1 MRALAHVQNGHGW
14 RRVFYASRR
23 PASRQV
29 TWELLAQA
37 AATSVP
43 DGGPILLDS
52 ARQGAVTFAA
62 ACVAQGYLEFL
73 YGASV

>member
-1 MRALAHVQNGHGW
+1 MFRTVMVGVVYSTRPGG
-14 RRVFYASRR
+14 
-23 PASRQV
+23 PASHQV

-52 ARQGAVTFAA
+52 ARRGAVTFAA